1 MIDDAILHDS
11 TRPSKRDGNIE
22 AHWTRRAFGGLVL
35 GGLSSAGAGFVNAA
49 RSETMAATVE
59 PDGPDHLPRRRVKVL
74 DTEISYVD
82 VGDGEPVVFIH
93 GNPTWSYQW
102 RSIIPYISPIRRCL
116 APDLVGMGWSGK
128 SPSNA
133 YRFVDHARYMDAW
146 FDALQLTKDV
156 TLVLHDWGAAIGFYR
171 ARRHPEQIKAIA
183 YYEAVAHS
191 RRWDDFAG
199 GRDRQ
204 FRTLR
209 SPEGERLVLDENMF
223 VEVVLPRGIL
233 RKLTDEEME
242 AYRAP
247 YRDRERRL
255 PTLIWP
261 RELPID
267 GVPEDVVAI
276 VDENAGGWR
285 PATDCRNC
293 SSGEI
298 PDPSKPDGS
307 WSWSEAFPTSA
318 RSPSTA
324 CIICRTTRP
333 RKSARRYG
341 HSCSA
346 RAFDPSEVLRWVP
359 RTSLERGDR
368 E

>member
-1 MIDDAILHDS
+1 MIDDLTLHDG
-11 TRPSKRDGNIE
+11 DGPLEQDRNRE
-22 AHWTRRAFGGLVL
+22 MQWTRRAFGGLVL
-35 GGLSSAGAGFVNAA
+35 GGFWSAAIGFVNAA
-49 RSETMAATVE
+49 RSDTVVTTVE
-59 PDGPDHLPRRRVKVL
+59 PDGPDRLPRRRVKVL

-82 VGDGEPVVFIH
+82 VGEGEPVVFLH

-102 RSIIPYISPIRRCL
+102 RNIIPYISPIRRCL

-128 SPSNA
+128 SPTKA
-133 YRFVDHARYMDAW
+133 YRFIDQARYMDAW
-146 FDALQLTKDV
+146 FEALQVTKDV

-191 RRWDDFAG
+191 RRWNDFPA

-255 PTLIWP
+255 PTLTWP

-276 VDENAGGWR
+276 VDENARWLAASDRLPKLFINGDPGVMQTGR
-285 PATDCRNC
+285 LRELVRSFPNQREVTVKGLHHLQDD
-293 SSGEI
+293 SPKEIGEALQ
-298 PDPSKPDGS
+298 
-307 WSWSEAFPTSA
+307 AF
-318 RSPSTA
+318 
-324 CIICRTTRP
+324 
-333 RKSARRYG
+333 
-341 HSCSA
+341 
-346 RAFDPSEVLRWVP
+346 VL
-359 RTSLERGDR
+359 GKDI
-368 E
+368 

>member
-1 MIDDAILHDS
+1 MQ
-11 TRPSKRDGNIE
+11 
-22 AHWTRRAFGGLVL
+22 WTRRAFGGLVL
-35 GGLSSAGAGFVNAA
+35 GGLSSAGARFANAE
-49 RSETMAATVE
+49 RSDTINATVE

-82 VGDGEPVVFIH
+82 VGEGEPVVFLH

-102 RSIIPYISPIRRCL
+102 RNIIPYISPIRRCL

-128 SPSNA
+128 SPTKG

-146 FDALQLTKDV
+146 FETLRLTRGI

-191 RRWDDFAG
+191 SRWDDFPA

-233 RKLTDEEME
+233 RKLTNEEME

-267 GVPEDVVAI
+267 SVPEDVVAI
-276 VDENAGGWR
+276 VDE
-285 PATDCRNC
+285 
-293 SSGEI
+293 
-298 PDPSKPDGS
+298 
-307 WSWSEAFPTSA
+307 SA
-318 RSPSTA
+318 RWLAASHGLPKLFIRGDPGSIQTGRRLELVRRFPNQREVGVKGLHHLQDDSPKEIGEA
-324 CIICRTTRP
+324 L
-333 RKSARRYG
+333 
-341 HSCSA
+341 
-346 RAFDPSEVLRWVP
+346 RAFVLGK
-359 RTSLERGDR
+359 SL
-368 E
+368 